1 MGSEGS
7 WAAGQQ
13 CRSTRVHTHTHT
25 HTEKLKGPGLGQ
37 KGTGLRHSSLGVSA
51 AGGDDKNALMEGPS
65 PALVNYEGLEV
76 QLGGGS
82 GVQQV
87 ARMKLSPHL
96 QPN

>member
-1 MGSEGS
+1 MERKDFYREMGSEGS

-65 PALVNYEGLEV
+65 PALVNYEGLEEGG
-76 QLGGGS
+76 LGYS
-82 GVQQV
+82 
-87 ARMKLSPHL
+87 K
-96 QPN
+96 